1 VGNEQLYE
9 QVCNTLKNFYVEKEK
24 LYKKICER
32 LKLFYLK
39 KEKMRL
45 RGFNDFNFINLLKGF
60 KDEITHSKII
70 AEFLNPQGSHY
81 QKELFL
87 EKFFEVLNFESE
99 NLKEWEVYI
108 EFFVENITGKG
119 QGKID
124 IFFRNE
130 KENKF
135 IILENKIWASDQSS
149 QIYKYVEALYKKF
162 KIKNYNN
169 ILVLYLTPF
178 KREISSYSLDNYYIK
193 GNYLVDS
200 TTKNEKAIFKNITYE
215 NEILNWLEKSLKEV
229 ENISNLREALKQYQ
243 KAVKNITNK
252 EEDIM
257 SLEEY
262 LKKLLEGDEE
272 DKEILKTLI
281 IDFENFKKFVNGDKE
296 CLKIMEDE
304 NINEIIKKI
313 KKFIRKKTMELLV
326 NQLRDYAENNNLEI
340 NNVEDFLSGEKE
352 KKLILKK
359 GENYFYIYFS
369 QGDFNH
375 LYYGK
380 NTKINEKFKEPYHG
394 MWQDEFY
401 QYVFEKGVDYI
412 ADYYFN
418 TFIDFIENNESS

>member
-60 KDEITHSKII
+60 KDETTHSKII

-87 EKFFEVLNFESE
+87 EKFFKVLNFESE
-99 NLKEWEVYI
+99 NLKEWEIYT
-108 EFFVENITGKG
+108 EFFVENIIDKG
-119 QGKID
+119 QGRID
-124 IFFRNE
+124 IFFKNE

-162 KIKNYNN
+162 KIKNFDD

-178 KREISSYSLDNYYIK
+178 KRDISSYSLDNYYIK
-193 GNYLVDS
+193 ENYLVDS
-200 TTKNEKAIFKNITYE
+200 TTKNKKAIFKNITYE

-252 EEDIM
+252 EEDVM
-257 SLEEY
+257 SLKEY
-262 LKKLLEGDEE
+262 LKNEKNKD
-272 DKEILKTLI
+272 ILI
-281 IDFENFKKFVNGDKE
+281 ILIENKEDFFNFIKNKEECKKIV
-296 CLKIMEDE
+296 EDE
-304 NINEIIKKI
+304 NLDKVINEIIDEINFDLLKEIKKTFKENLLIGDNNSKYLKFLKI
-313 KKFIRKKTMELLV
+313 KNKDKEIEIKWPYNFCSKYSFKEL
-326 NQLRDYAENNNLEI
+326 ALE
-340 NNVEDFLSGEKE
+340 V
-352 KKLILKK
+352 LKK
-359 GENYFYIYFS
+359 GK
-369 QGDFNH
+369 DFV
-375 LYYGK
+375 
-380 NTKINEKFKEPYHG
+380 IKEHYR
-394 MWQDEFY
+394 
-401 QYVFEKGVDYI
+401 KLLK
-412 ADYYFN
+412 
-418 TFIDFIENNESS
+418 